1 MNYVLQLLYAV
12 MGSIGFALIFNVK
25 LKRLVAAGLGGFLCW
40 GMYLLAMHF
49 FDNVFLSAFLSAAIC
64 GIYGEI
70 FARVLKAPTTVFMI
84 TAVIPLIP
92 GSLLYYTMQYAV
104 LNDWDQCKHYALQT
118 VLFIGAI
125 TLGLSVVSAIFKIFI
140 KR

>member
-1 MNYVLQLLYAV
+1 MNYVLQLLCAI

-25 LKRLVAAGLGGFLCW
+25 PKRIVAAGLGGFLCW
-40 GMYLLAMHF
+40 GMYLLSMHF
-49 FDNVFLSAFLSAAIC
+49 FDNLFLSAFLSASIC

-70 FARVLKAPTTVFMI
+70 FARILKAPTTVFMI

-104 LNDWDQCKHYALQT
+104 LSDWDQCKHYALQT
-118 VLFIGAI
+118 ILFIGAI
-125 TLGLSVVSAIFKIFI
+125 TLGLSVVSAIFRIFV